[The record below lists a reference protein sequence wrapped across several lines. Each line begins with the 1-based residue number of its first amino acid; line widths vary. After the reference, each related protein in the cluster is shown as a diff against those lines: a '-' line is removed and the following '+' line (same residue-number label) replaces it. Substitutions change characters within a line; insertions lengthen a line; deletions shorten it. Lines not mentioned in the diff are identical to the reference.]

1 MTPTRKAARRAL
13 PAPTDGELRILQV
26 LWSRGASTVRD
37 VHDAFGGDSAGAY
50 TTTLKLLQLM
60 VEKGLVT
67 VDKSSRQH
75 IFAAVQSAAITE
87 RQMTQS
93 LMHKVFGGSSSALV
107 LRALEV
113 ERASPT
119 ELQQIRDLLDRLER

>member
-1 MTPTRKAARRAL
+1 MTQPKKATRRAP

-26 LWSRGASTVRD
+26 LWAHGPSTVRD
-37 VHDAFGGDSAGAY
+37 VHDALGGDSAGVY

-60 VEKGLVT
+60 VDKGLVT
-67 VDKSSRQH
+67 VDKASRQH

-93 LMHKVFGGSSSALV
+93 LMHKVFRGSTSALV

-113 ERASPT
+113 ERASPE
-119 ELQQIRDLLDRLER
+119 ELQQIRELLDKLER